1 MSQAL
6 WLVWEN
12 KDRKEKM
19 PSELSS
25 GTDKKIIIIKE
36 YLVLYSRGRLG
47 VCMG

>member
-6 WLVWEN
+6 WLVQEN

-25 GTDKKIIIIKE
+25 GTDKK
-36 YLVLYSRGRLG
+36 
-47 VCMG
+47 